1 MKLHIGYILHMYNIL
16 KIAWLSDAE
25 APKADAPTA
34 EVSKTN
40 DVSNSVEKKED
51 K

>member
-1 MKLHIGYILHMYNIL
+1 MKLQIAYILRMYNIL

-25 APKADAPTA
+25 APKADVLTA
-34 EVSKTN
+34 EASKTN
-40 DVSNSVEKKED
+40 DVSCQVEKKED

>member
-1 MKLHIGYILHMYNIL
+1 MKLQIAYILRMYNIL

-34 EVSKTN
+34 EVPKTN
-40 DVSNSVEKKED
+40 YVSSQVEKKED